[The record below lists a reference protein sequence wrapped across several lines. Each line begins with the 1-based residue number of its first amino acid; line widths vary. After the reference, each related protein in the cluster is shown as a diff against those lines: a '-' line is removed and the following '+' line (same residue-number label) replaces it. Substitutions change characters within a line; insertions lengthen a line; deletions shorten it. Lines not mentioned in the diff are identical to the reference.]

1 MSIFVELADNET
13 SGCSGFVWVIGIL
26 LTLESIFNGGGKT
39 MQGNMSLSSV
49 MVRRKNRAS
58 STLIESPLY
67 GFYPFFQVFD
77 LFMLEDILDYV
88 VAGQA
93 LQPVFRPFCVK
104 R

>member
-13 SGCSGFVWVIGIL
+13 SGCSGFVCVIGIL

-39 MQGNMSLSSV
+39 MQGNMSLSLV

-67 GFYPFFQVFD
+67 GFYPFFRSLAFLCLGKCVVI
-77 LFMLEDILDYV
+77 LFATPRLYV
-88 VAGQA
+88 S
-93 LQPVFRPFCVK
+93 
-104 R
+104 